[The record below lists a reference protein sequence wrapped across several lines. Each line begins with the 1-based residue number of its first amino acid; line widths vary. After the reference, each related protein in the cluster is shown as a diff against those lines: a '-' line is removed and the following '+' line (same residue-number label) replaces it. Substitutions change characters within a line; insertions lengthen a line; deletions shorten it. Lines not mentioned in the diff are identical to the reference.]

1 MREESR
7 KAGKGG
13 GADTLLCKVSEI
25 DRNIGICNTM
35 ANRLIHMFAF
45 ASVGLRR

>member
-1 MREESR
+1 MRGESR
-7 KAGKGG
+7 KVGREG
-13 GADTLLCKVSEI
+13 GADTQSCKVNKV